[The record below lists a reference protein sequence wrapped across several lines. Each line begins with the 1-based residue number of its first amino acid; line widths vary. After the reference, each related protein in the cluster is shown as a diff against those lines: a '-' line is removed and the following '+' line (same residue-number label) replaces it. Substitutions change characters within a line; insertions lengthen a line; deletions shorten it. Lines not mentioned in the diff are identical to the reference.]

1 MITTKSANSQGAKRA
16 AIYCRVSTEDQE
28 REGTSLDTQM
38 SACLKFAEDNGY
50 EVSPEYS
57 FKEAQSGLS
66 LNRPL
71 LGKLRDAAK
80 NKRIDTI
87 IAYCLDR
94 LSRDPVNFIMLQ
106 DELKRAG
113 GDILFVTE
121 TNDSSDLGILISH
134 VRGYAGKLEAAKISE
149 RTMRGK
155 KELAEIGVVPQAFG
169 RYGGYFGTTY
179 SRRKQGGSGRF
190 EHNPKIV
197 VAHEILRRYRN
208 GESTN
213 SVLRDLQARGVTGAA
228 GRLIQRSAVTRVLH
242 NAHVYAGIIRW
253 NGFVIRGKI
262 DPIISEEDVVAIER
276 RLKQN
281 KEKSYGFG
289 KRKWLTSRVFCGA
302 CGRRYALD
310 ARKGCYCNA
319 NTSVSPVKCHSPK
332 VGLRELNALAYGAMM
347 TALSEPEVVVEK
359 AKIAHDVWE
368 QEKEEFE
375 KFLAMRQQSEHQK
388 EMRRRALSVQ
398 HEMGGVTDEEYQ
410 KRLDQIRREAEHELD
425 IDQSTFFKE
434 EPPTPEQ
441 IKETYN
447 RLKAYKPLR
456 LHFRGVIRN
465 PQDKLADDLADSL
478 GLKVVIEQPKK
489 PNHKFSAKVLLNL
502 PIREEEMPFP
512 DEDDPIAT
520 VFKTSGYCVFLPPLS
535 PELSWHALDP

>member
-1 MITTKSANSQGAKRA
+1 MKRA
-16 AIYCRVSTEDQE
+16 AIYCRVSTENQE

-38 SACLKFAEDNGY
+38 SACLKFAKDNGY
-50 EVSPEYS
+50 EVSPEFT
-57 FKEAQSGLS
+57 FKEARSGLS
-66 LNRPL
+66 LGRPL

-80 NKRIDTI
+80 NKRIDTV

-94 LSRDPVNFIMLQ
+94 LSRDPVDFIVLQ
-106 DELKRAG
+106 DELKKVG
-113 GDILFVTE
+113 VNILFVTE

-134 VRGYAGKLEAAKISE
+134 IRGYAAKLEPAKTRE
-149 RTMRGK
+149 RTMRAK
-155 KELAEIGVVPQAFG
+155 NDLAKIGVVPQAFG

-179 SRRKQGGSGRF
+179 SRREQGGSGRF
-190 EHNPKIV
+190 EHNPQIV
-197 VAHEILRRYRN
+197 IAHEILRRYMS
-208 GESTN
+208 GESRN
-213 SVLRDLQARGVTGAA
+213 SITRDLQARGIRGAA
-228 GRLIQRSAVTRVLH
+228 GGLIHASAVARVLH
-242 NAHVYAGIIRW
+242 NARIYSGVITW
-253 NGFVIRGKI
+253 NGFEIRDKI
-262 DPIISEEDVVAIER
+262 EPIITEEDVLAIEK

-289 KRKWLTSRVFCGA
+289 KRKWLTSRVFCGT

-310 ARKGCYCNA
+310 TRKGCYCNA

-359 AKIAHDVWE
+359 AKIAHDGWE
-368 QEKEEFE
+368 QEKKEFD
-375 KFLAMRQQSEHQK
+375 KLLAMRQQSEHQK

-398 HEMGGVTDEEYQ
+398 HEMGGITDEEYRR
-410 KRLDQIRREAEHELD
+410 RLDQIRRETEHE
-425 IDQSTFFKE
+425 IDVDQIALFEK

-441 IKETYN
+441 IKQTYN

-456 LHFRGVIRN
+456 LHFEEVLKN
-465 PQDKLADDLADSL
+465 PQDKLAGELADSL
-478 GLKVVIEQPKK
+478 GLKVVIKQPKR

-502 PIREEEMPFP
+502 PIREEEMSFP
-512 DEDDPIAT
+512 DEDDPIAM